1 MKTIL
6 ILTDFNVFSD
16 FGGGIT
22 SANRNLIIS
31 LKNNFK
37 FINIFFKPCKV
48 LEQEND
54 IPNIYL
60 KYSPFYPQNLIKTIN
75 HLKPDYIIINGLF
88 SIKSSIIPII
98 LNYFLKYKIIISPR
112 GMLKESALKKNYL
125 IKIFFLRILKYLLN
139 NNTIFHATNNIE
151 KDEINFFFKNS
162 STVVV
167 SDTPPTLK
175 TPYQKILKSENVL
188 RLFYLARIDDIKNLL
203 FLLNTIKL
211 LREQNDKKY
220 DLVLNIG
227 GEIVDEKY
235 WTKCKRLIDD
245 LNNFQQINI
254 NYLGQLNR
262 IQIQKFFFKSH
273 LFFLPTKGENFGYS
287 IIESLSYSVPVLISN
302 NTPFV
307 NLEKLR
313 FGNDLDLNDKHKFVE
328 ILMNYI
334 TMNDSIFS
342 RIRRSIYENYNKFA
356 CLEKIKLDY
365 IKIFNNKFK

>member
-37 FINIFFKPCKV
+37 FINIFFKPCKG
-48 LEQEND
+48 LEQKND
-54 IPNIYL
+54 IRNIYL
-60 KYSPFYPQNLIKTIN
+60 KYSPFYPKNLIKTIRY
-75 HLKPDYIIINGLF
+75 LKPDYIIINGLF

-98 LNYFLKYKIIISPR
+98 LNHFLKNKIIISPR
-112 GMLKESALKKNYL
+112 GMLKESAIKKNYF
-125 IKIFFLRILKYLLN
+125 IKIFFLRILKYFLN

-151 KDEINFFFKNS
+151 KDEINLFFKNS

-167 SDTPPTLK
+167 SDTPPKLK
-175 TPYQKILKSENVL
+175 TPYTKVFKSKDVL

-203 FLLNTIKL
+203 FLLNIIKL
-211 LREQNDKKY
+211 LRKQNAKKY
-220 DLVLNIG
+220 HLVLNIG

-235 WTKCKRLIDD
+235 WIKCKRLIND
-245 LNNFQQINI
+245 LNKFHQINI

-262 IQIQKFFFKSH
+262 IKIQNIFYNSH

-287 IIESLSYSVPVLISN
+287 IIESLSYSIPVLISN

-307 NLEKLR
+307 NLEKLK
-313 FGNDLDLNDKHKFVE
+313 FGNDLDLNDKQKFVE

-334 TMNDSIFS
+334 TMNNSRFS
-342 RIRRSIYENYNKFA
+342 KIRFDIYNNYNKFA
-356 CLEKIKLDY
+356 YSSKIKLDY
-365 IKIFNNKFK
+365 IKIFKNKL